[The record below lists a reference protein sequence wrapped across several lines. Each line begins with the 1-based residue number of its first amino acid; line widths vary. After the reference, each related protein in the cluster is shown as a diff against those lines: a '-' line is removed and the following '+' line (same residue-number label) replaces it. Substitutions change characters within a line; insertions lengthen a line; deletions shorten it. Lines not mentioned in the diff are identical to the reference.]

1 MTAATVRK
9 DWNNGQRPVSKRY
22 LPMIEIFRD
31 VKVNWLGKRK
41 LYLAISGSVML
52 LGLVSLVVKHGFRYG
67 VDFRRNPILKKFASC
82 CVRMGHRTASRRNLL
97 GATMF

>member
-67 VDFRRNPILKKFASC
+67 VDFRGGTIVTVRFQQKPEIEQIRQLCARTEQPIA
-82 CVRMGHRTASRRNLL
+82 
-97 GATMF
+97 